1 MKEENIQLGI
11 KRDAL
16 LESNHKQ
23 LEKIEKFKKKKNIEE
38 TKEEAVKKVV
48 ELKKQTENLEVENK
62 KLMELKETQP
72 DPEGLSKLIKEKT
85 EMSTKIEALIER
97 VNKSES
103 DYKRV
108 QEKLDKYINCKWRK
122 YKGTKLIVP

>member
-1 MKEENIQLGI
+1 M
-11 KRDAL
+11 
-16 LESNHKQ
+16 
-23 LEKIEKFKKKKNIEE
+23 
-38 TKEEAVKKVV
+38 KKVV
-48 ELKKQTENLEVENK
+48 ELKKQTGNLEVENK
-62 KLMELKETQP
+62 KLMEFKETQP

>member
-1 MKEENIQLGI
+1 
-11 KRDAL
+11 
-16 LESNHKQ
+16 
-23 LEKIEKFKKKKNIEE
+23 
-38 TKEEAVKKVV
+38 
-48 ELKKQTENLEVENK
+48 
-62 KLMELKETQP
+62 MELKETQP

-108 QEKLDKYINCKWRK
+108 QEKLDKYINCKWQELSQLRKEKTELSTEIEALRERVTKSESDYKTVQEKLNKYINCKWRK
-122 YKGTKLIVP
+122 YKGTKLIVSA

>member
-1 MKEENIQLGI
+1 M
-11 KRDAL
+11 
-16 LESNHKQ
+16 
-23 LEKIEKFKKKKNIEE
+23 
-38 TKEEAVKKVV
+38 V

-108 QEKLDKYINCKWRK
+108 QEKLDKYIHCKWRK

>member
-1 MKEENIQLGI
+1 M
-11 KRDAL
+11 
-16 LESNHKQ
+16 
-23 LEKIEKFKKKKNIEE
+23 
-38 TKEEAVKKVV
+38 KKVV
-48 ELKKQTENLEVENK
+48 ELKKQTGNLEVENK

-103 DYKRV
+103 GGYKKSLISTSTANGV
-108 QEKLDKYINCKWRK
+108 S
-122 YKGTKLIVP
+122 TKAQN